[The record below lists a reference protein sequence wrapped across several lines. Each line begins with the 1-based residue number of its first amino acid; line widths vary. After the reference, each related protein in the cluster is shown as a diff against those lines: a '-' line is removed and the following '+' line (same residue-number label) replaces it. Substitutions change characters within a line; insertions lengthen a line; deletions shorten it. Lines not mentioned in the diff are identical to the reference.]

1 MSENFNKW
9 SMGIDDAIKSG
20 NPLKAGTTA
29 LTNYF
34 PGTIEMMRNGELKA
48 GLGLMLL
55 SFVGIP
61 AAVILSSTLAIM
73 NRRKATNGNMK
84 KSNTF

>member
-1 MSENFNKW
+1 MSENPYKW

-20 NPLKAGTTA
+20 NPLKTGTTA

-34 PGTIEMMRNGELKA
+34 PGTIEMMRNGKFKA
-48 GLGLMLL
+48 GLGLILL

-61 AAVILSSTLAIM
+61 IAVISSSILAIT
-73 NRRKATNGNMK
+73 NRHK
-84 KSNTF
+84 